1 MKTAKITT
9 FIKFTLSAIL
19 IRSALSCSEDEL
31 LLTEADNAKAEFNL
45 EYLNNLDND
54 IKDLSETRASR
65 LMINAN
71 SSRSSQNSEI
81 DADRLVAL
89 LEEENRSEE
98 EAQEL

>member
-1 MKTAKITT
+1 MI
-9 FIKFTLSAIL
+9 LSV
-19 IRSALSCSEDEL
+19 LSCSEDEL

-54 IKDLSETRASR
+54 IKDLSETRSSR